1 MKTILFYPRTES
13 VKFREFFLS
22 LMSEGRRR
30 GWRFVAVD
38 RTPGPDEAERV
49 RAICS
54 DLKVAGW
61 VGYHVGK
68 PVSAALSGIPTVFF
82 NSGHC
87 PPGVPLVRHDNA
99 AFGTLA
105 AEALGFD
112 EENYA
117 VVGFSGIRWSRA
129 REQAFAARLHE
140 HGLDCKAIRV
150 DAPSFKPYAAQDALR
165 RAFSRLRRPVS
176 VFAVN
181 DSLADAVL
189 ASAESLG
196 WHCPHDIRIV
206 GCDDDELICMASP
219 VTLSS
224 VRPDWGLGG
233 RLVAEALEIQMRGGR
248 PMREYVYGA
257 AGVARRASTRVPYRR
272 PVDDRVERGLAF
284 VAAEFAS
291 GISVADVVAEMGGSR
306 RHCERRFRE
315 ETGKSILEMIEDR
328 RMDLLM
334 SLLGRKKASLSALP
348 GLCGFRSATAL
359 RSAFRRR
366 TGMSMTE
373 WRRSATANPPANAGE

>member
-196 WHCPHDIRIV
+196 WHCPHDLRIV

-248 PMREYVYGA
+248 PMRDYVYGA

-272 PVDDRVERGLAF
+272 PVDDRVERGRLIPSDTPQGF
-284 VAAEFAS
+284 PTSWPTS
-291 GISVADVVAEMGGSR
+291 GWSLSRSGVRDRTCCLFPSRCSGARPSR
-306 RHCERRFRE
+306 RERPGEPHRGRMVRVE
-315 ETGKSILEMIEDR
+315 PRGRAET
-328 RMDLLM
+328 
-334 SLLGRKKASLSALP
+334 P
-348 GLCGFRSATAL
+348 
-359 RSAFRRR
+359 RRR
-366 TGMSMTE
+366 
-373 WRRSATANPPANAGE
+373 P